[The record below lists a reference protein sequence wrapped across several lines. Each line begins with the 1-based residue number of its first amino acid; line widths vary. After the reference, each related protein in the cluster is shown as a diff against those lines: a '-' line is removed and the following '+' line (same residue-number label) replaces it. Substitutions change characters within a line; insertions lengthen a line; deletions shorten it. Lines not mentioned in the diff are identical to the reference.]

1 MLISNTINAS
11 DKMSPYPF
19 KKFPFRAV
27 NTKGE
32 EIIIS
37 PGTSVPDL
45 LQIFYGA
52 VPVETTKLP
61 YGFVSRDDKQRAY
74 KPGLEDPFVF
84 HGEGSKHEF
93 FKASLELRAMLMKFW
108 VEMELPV
115 QKDEKRELLTTN
127 TEELIKASLQG
138 DEKSLAKIE
147 KHYNDIIFTTSNLD
161 IANKFCLVRSVSP
174 GWWCHSYAGKQP
186 PKFEYLKESI
196 AAHMY
201 AIEKH
206 RKSSLFSNKLKEF
219 TASNGDPL
227 ETNPG
232 YFNYNASGTKTQLP
246 AGKLEIINAL
256 SQIGTQGYDWNEVVK
271 QVVDR
276 APDGPLKA
284 FPFAV
289 ALLRRLQAG
298 LKNDRHIFD
307 INSTGMRSAYDV
319 QGMNSI
325 RIAFIFPY
333 MMNLMLTPLQLRLKT
348 AKFFLPGAYHDAE
361 IKINRAQGY
370 MSSQSLAK
378 NPVFM
383 AEADF
388 SNYDRYL
395 WIGIMNFIISS
406 CYGDPVKKKYYTDMF
421 THTYT
426 KMPLI
431 YPDYSTKGSTAH
443 IVVPPSLGLLSGA
456 KPTGEVGTFYNSIV
470 TGAGLLNKN
479 ILSYSEYKDY
489 LSENYRN
496 GKPGSLFEHNLFQS
510 DDNLIQSHS
519 ILGLLKKM
527 DSFKEAVETAGL
539 KASIEIGDRFLMRE
553 TVNGADLPVESRVY
567 QNTLSGEDGVKDPIK
582 FMVGFAMRTDGM
594 LGLKSV
600 DPFNSGHVHTI
611 TAFGMAYGVSVIKKL
626 RNFFATAS
634 IPVQSVIDLADM
646 LILAGESALSKAGLT
661 HSETDVKQ
669 YIGKRV
675 KGDQSYLEK
684 LTRMR
689 EHAVHV
695 LAQMELNS
703 QNAQLFNE
711 NKSLIS
717 ALKLDSNV
725 PSQAF
730 LLEQLIKIDS
740 SYANAVT
747 AMDQKEHKFFK
758 YAMTEMNLLQEL
770 DYND

>member
-1 MLISNTINAS
+1 MLISNNISAA

-19 KKFPFRAV
+19 KKFPFRAI
-27 NTKGE
+27 NAKGQ
-32 EIIIS
+32 EITIA

-45 LQIFYGA
+45 LQLFYG
-52 VPVETTKLP
+52 VIPVETTKLP
-61 YGFVSRDDKQRAY
+61 YGFVSRDDKERVY
-74 KPGLEDPFVF
+74 KPGQEDPFVF
-84 HGEGSKHEF
+84 NGEGSKHEF
-93 FKASLELRAMLMKFW
+93 FKASLELRAMLMGFW
-108 VEMELPV
+108 KELELPI
-115 QKDEKRELLTTN
+115 QKDEKRGLPTTN
-127 TEELIKASLQG
+127 TELLIQEALAG
-138 DEKSLAKIE
+138 NEKSLAKIE

-161 IANKFCLVRSVSP
+161 IANKFCLVRSVSA
-174 GWWCHSYAGKQP
+174 GWWCHSYAGKEA

-201 AIEKH
+201 AIDKH
-206 RKSSLFSNKLKEF
+206 RKSAYFVKKLDDF
-219 TASNGDPL
+219 TLNNGDPL

-256 SQIGTQGYDWNEVVK
+256 SGIGTQGYNWDKVVQEVIK
-271 QVVDR
+271 R
-276 APDGPLKA
+276 SPDGPLKA

-298 LKNDRHIFD
+298 FKDDRHIFE
-307 INSTGMRSAYDV
+307 INSGGMRTGYDIR
-319 QGMNSI
+319 GMNSI

-348 AKFFLPGAYHDAE
+348 AKFFLPGGYHDAE
-361 IKINRAQGY
+361 IKINRANGY
-370 MSSQSLAK
+370 MSKQSLSK
-378 NPVFM
+378 LPVYM

-406 CYGDPVKKKYYTDMF
+406 CYGDTAKKKYYTDMF

-431 YPDYSTKGSTAH
+431 YPDYSSNGSVAH

-470 TGAGLLNKN
+470 TGAGLLNKG
-479 ILSYSEYKDY
+479 IISYSEYKDY
-489 LSENYRN
+489 LCQGYTS
-496 GKPGSLFEHNLFQS
+496 GKPGHLFEHNLFQS
-510 DDNLIQSHS
+510 DDNLIQAHS
-519 ILGLLKKM
+519 VMELLKKM
-527 DSFKEAVETAGL
+527 ESFKEAVTTAGL

-567 QNTLSGEDGVKDPIK
+567 QNTLSGEDSVKDPIK

-600 DPFNSGHVHTI
+600 DPFNSGKVHSI
-611 TAFGMAYGVSVIKKL
+611 TAFGMAYGVAVIKRL
-626 RNFFATAS
+626 RNFFASAS
-634 IPVQSVIDLADM
+634 IPVQSCIDLADV
-646 LILAGESALSKAGLT
+646 LIQAGESALTKAGLT
-661 HSETDVKQ
+661 YSETDLGQ
-669 YIGKRV
+669 YVGKKV
-675 KGDQSYLEK
+675 KGDESYLAR
-684 LTRMR
+684 LTQMR

-730 LLEQLIKIDS
+730 LIEQLIKIDS
-740 SYANAVT
+740 SYANAIS
-747 AMDQKEHKFFK
+747 AMDQKEHKFFN
-758 YAMTEMNLLQEL
+758 YAMKEMDLFNEL
-770 DYND
+770 KYND

>member
-1 MLISNTINAS
+1 MLISSNINPS

-19 KKFPFRAV
+19 KKYPFRAI
-27 NTKGE
+27 NKKGE
-32 EIIIS
+32 EIIIA

-45 LQIFYGA
+45 LQIFYGTI
-52 VPVETTKLP
+52 PVETTKLP
-61 YGFVSRDDKQRAY
+61 YGFVSRDDKERTY
-74 KPGLEDPFVF
+74 KPGQEDPFVF
-84 HGEGSKHEF
+84 NGEGSKHEF
-93 FKASLELRAMLMKFW
+93 FKASLELRAMLMNFW
-108 VEMELPV
+108 QEMELPI
-115 QKDEKRELLTTN
+115 QKDEKRGLPTTN
-127 TEELIKASLQG
+127 TEILIQEALAG
-138 DEKSLAKIE
+138 NDKSLAKIE
-147 KHYNDIIFTTSNLD
+147 KHYYDIIFTTSNLD
-161 IANKFCLVRSVSP
+161 IANKFCLVRSVTP
-174 GWWCHSYAGKQP
+174 GWWCHSYAGKEA

-206 RKSSLFSNKLKEF
+206 RKGAHFNKKLVDF

-256 SQIGTQGYDWNEVVK
+256 SQIGTQGYNWDKVVK
-271 QVVDR
+271 EVISR
-276 APDGPLKA
+276 SPDGPLKA

-298 LKNDRHIFD
+298 LKNDRHIFE
-307 INSTGMRSAYDV
+307 INSAGMKSGYDV

-333 MMNLMLTPLQLRLKT
+333 MMNLMLTPLQIRLKT

-361 IKINRAQGY
+361 IKMNRASGY

-395 WIGIMNFIISS
+395 WIGIMNFIISA

-431 YPDYSTKGSTAH
+431 YPDYSSNGSVAH
-443 IVVPPSLGLLSGA
+443 IVVPSSLGLLSGA

-470 TGAGLLNKN
+470 TGAGLLNKK
-479 ILSYSEYKDY
+479 IISYAEYKDY
-489 LSENYRN
+489 LCQGYTSGR
-496 GKPGSLFEHNLFQS
+496 PGSQFEHNLFQS

-519 ILGLLKKM
+519 VLGLLKKM
-527 DSFKEAVETAGL
+527 ESFKEAVETAGL

-553 TVNGADLPVESRVY
+553 TVNGADLPVESRVF
-567 QNTLSGEDGVKDPIK
+567 QNSISGEDSVKDPIK

-600 DPFNSGHVHTI
+600 DPFNSGKVHTI
-611 TAFGMAYGVSVIKKL
+611 TAFGMVYGIAVIKRL

-634 IPVQSVIDLADM
+634 IPVQSCIDLADL
-646 LILAGESALSKAGLT
+646 LIMAGESALGKAGLSY
-661 HSETDVKQ
+661 SETDLKQ
-669 YIGKRV
+669 YVGKRV
-675 KGDQSYLEK
+675 KGDQSYLER
-684 LTRMR
+684 LTKMR

-695 LAQMELNS
+695 LAQMELNA
-703 QNAQLFNE
+703 QTAQLFNE

-730 LLEQLIKIDS
+730 LIEQLIKIDS
-740 SYANAVT
+740 SYANAIT
-747 AMDQKEHKFFK
+747 AMDQKEHKFFE
-758 YAMTEMNLLQEL
+758 YAMKEMNLFDEL
-770 DYND
+770 KYND